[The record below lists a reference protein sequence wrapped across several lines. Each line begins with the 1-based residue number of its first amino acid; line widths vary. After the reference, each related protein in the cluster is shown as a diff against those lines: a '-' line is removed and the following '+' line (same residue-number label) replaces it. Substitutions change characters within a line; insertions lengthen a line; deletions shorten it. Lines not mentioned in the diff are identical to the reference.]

1 MKDRHSRPPRQNRN
15 AAMLN
20 GWPVDRQDPVESGRF
35 YPLHA
40 PEAFGDPVLAR
51 LPAEVASRTAG
62 LLERLGQS
70 GADGEQDRLFRDDPW
85 LSGLYA
91 ASVSGRVATGTRA
104 GRRVQ
109 TAGVERNSEEESPAS
124 GPRCAN
130 VAGFSV
136 HANVA
141 IREHRRDALERLCRD
156 MCRPPAEEALH
167 RILECLGL
175 PSRAPPLSPARR
187 SDIVSAQN

>member
-70 GADGEQDRLFRDDPW
+70 GGRAMELLDYLKSHDAEEMA
-85 LSGLYA
+85 A
-91 ASVSGRVATGTRA
+91 AS
-104 GRRVQ
+104 
-109 TAGVERNSEEESPAS
+109 
-124 GPRCAN
+124 
-130 VAGFSV
+130 
-136 HANVA
+136 
-141 IREHRRDALERLCRD
+141 
-156 MCRPPAEEALH
+156 
-167 RILECLGL
+167 
-175 PSRAPPLSPARR
+175 
-187 SDIVSAQN
+187 AQA